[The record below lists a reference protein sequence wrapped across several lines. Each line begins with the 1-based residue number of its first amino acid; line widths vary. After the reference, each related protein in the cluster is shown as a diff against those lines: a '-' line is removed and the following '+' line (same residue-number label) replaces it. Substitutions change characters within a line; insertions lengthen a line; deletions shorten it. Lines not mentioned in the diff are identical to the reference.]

1 MSEKFEVQGM
11 GGYPYLPSNGYI
23 QLAGD
28 RLLICLVITICS
40 ADGEFVVTTFT
51 KAEVN
56 QDGVVKWNPP
66 AIFKS
71 SCEIDVEYFP
81 FDEQECYLK
90 FGSWSFDGYL
100 VRRIRTIVTDFTR
113 HNAYKSIPRSS

>member
-1 MSEKFEVQGM
+1 M
-11 GGYPYLPSNGYI
+11 
-23 QLAGD
+23 
-28 RLLICLVITICS
+28 ICLVIAICS

-100 VRRIRTIVTDFTR
+100 VRRIRTIAGGARALPIFGATKTSAFSTSAQSRFASVVLDGVLGPPRLVR
-113 HNAYKSIPRSS
+113 HT